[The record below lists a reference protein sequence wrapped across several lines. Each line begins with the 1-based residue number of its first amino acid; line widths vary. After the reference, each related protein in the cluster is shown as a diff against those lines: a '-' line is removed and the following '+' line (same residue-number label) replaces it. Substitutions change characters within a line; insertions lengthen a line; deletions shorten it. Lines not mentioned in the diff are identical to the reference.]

1 MVSLLTLGIAHAS
14 MALPSLNRSLF
25 NYSLIIATGDH
36 SSFLIPQSAKP
47 TIPHSTFVIPHFYI
61 QLAVP
66 SAVSAAVSAAIA
78 IRSTAS
84 QNPFFFIRLNNVDC

>member
-25 NYSLIIATGDH
+25 NYSLINRH
-36 SSFLIPQSAKP
+36 RRPFLIPQSAKP

-84 QNPFFFIRLNNVDC
+84 QNPFFFIRFNNFEC